1 MVFRRKLL
9 QIFLLGLLP
18 SLSQA
23 QLQGLEKLQKQ
34 DLVVPEVA
42 QYNPGLS
49 TFFEIKDIQAPYM
62 NGIAQHLI
70 KNRKGL
76 YLLPDGTGRVYKV
89 EGKGKELK
97 IVRQD
102 STLFFGY
109 NFGFFPFSYNDT
121 LYSFGGYGFWRFN
134 GHLRTFV
141 SQKGEWELEDL
152 NRELPF
158 TRVGYSASPKWLDQR
173 NGKFWIGFA
182 IDSREG
188 INKEG
193 KDFKNVIDSV
203 YVLDLHKKVWVTVGG
218 LSSNT
223 REIANT
229 LVNRNLGSS
238 PWGQLIHDPTKSVI
252 FLLDFSK
259 NELLSLNPE
268 DTRSVTRL
276 FEQGSILFF
285 EDSTLFVGLAS
296 RSLDSV
302 SLSKAR
308 FIKTGNQVYYPVG
321 STMQQIR
328 SFSANRNTFWAV
340 VGLAVI
346 VLSYF
351 LFFKKKK
358 SLNVSQT
365 QESLNGSPVKLFDD
379 KESEIVRLVVAK
391 SSKGLGIS
399 IEEMNKCLGVSHKNA
414 EIQKKQRSETLI
426 SINRKW
432 RFKNGSQQLLI
443 KSRRIEQDKRSFEYF
458 IDFENLETVNQLI
471 L

>member
-1 MVFRRKLL
+1 MTY
-9 QIFLLGLLP
+9 
-18 SLSQA
+18 SQ
-23 QLQGLEKLQKQ
+23 QGLEQLLKP
-34 DLVVPEVA
+34 DLVAPEVA

-49 TFFEIKDIQAPYM
+49 AFFEIKDVQAPYM

-89 EGKGKELK
+89 ERDGKELK
-97 IVRQD
+97 IIRQD

-158 TRVGYSASPKWLDQR
+158 TRVGYSASPKWLDQQ
-173 NGKFWIGFA
+173 NGKFWIGFT

-188 INKEG
+188 IIKEG

-203 YVLDLHKKVWVTVGG
+203 YVLDLHKKTWVTVGG

-223 REIANT
+223 KEIANT

-252 FLLDFSK
+252 YLLDFSN

-308 FIKTGNQVYYPVG
+308 FIKTGNQVYYPAE
-321 STMQQIR
+321 STVQQIQL
-328 SFSANRNTFWAV
+328 FSANRTIIWAA
-340 VGLAVI
+340 VGFVI
-346 VLSYF
+346 IGLSYF
-351 LFFKKKK
+351 LIFKERK
-358 SLNVSQT
+358 SLNVSP
-365 QESLNGSPVKLFDD
+365 QESLNELSVKLFND
-379 KESEIVRLVVAK
+379 KEIEIVRLVVTK

-399 IEEMNKCLGVSHKNA
+399 IDEMNKCLGVSHKNA

-432 RFKNGSQQLLI
+432 RFKRGGQQLLI

-458 IDFENLETVNQLI
+458 IDFESLETVNQFI
-471 L
+471 Q